1 MAFLFPSFLW
11 ALTALAIPVIIHLFQ
26 LRRFKR
32 IEFPNV
38 RFLQEVSQRTR
49 SRKQVKHWLV
59 LLMRLLALASLV
71 LAFAQPYLPSANGAV
86 KAGQRAVSL
95 FLDDSWSMD
104 GTNPQ
109 GRLLD
114 QARKSAQDAVL
125 AYKATDRFQV
135 LTNTFEGRQQM
146 LLGRDEALEAAAQAE
161 VGPFSRPLG
170 QVITRQREALAR
182 SEAPV
187 KQALL
192 FTDLQLGVTDVDDW
206 TDDPAIPT
214 TIVPLPPVNA
224 DNLSIDSVW
233 FASPVRRLGLGEVLH
248 VRVKNFGGQ
257 ALENVPL
264 RLSIDG
270 RQRALATFAVEA
282 QSTVDTVLRFTND
295 ATGPHWGEVSLTD
308 HPITFDDD
316 FFIAYRTA
324 ERLNVLLIS
333 GGDAVGD
340 KNVAAVF
347 AGDSTHAF
355 SVQPYRQ
362 VDPASFAHADLIV
375 LNALPD
381 VPSGTASA
389 LKEFAAN
396 GGSLAI
402 FPGKDPD
409 AASWGGLLDQFGAG
423 LGARDTAAMK
433 VDRIDL
439 QEPFFSEVFSAM
451 PKNVELPISRLRSK
465 LRIPPVASTLMRL
478 QNGDPFLASIPVG
491 KGQVY
496 ICASPLAEEGGSFTQ
511 HALFVTSLL
520 RMAELSRP
528 MGALYHI
535 IGAESNI
542 ALEGVDIS
550 GEEAPHLDG
559 PGGTDLVPEVKHNL
573 GSTSIALHDVD
584 LAPGGYALTLG
595 TDTLARIA
603 LNLPRTESDPRAFTP
618 EQLKQRLAERGLTS
632 FSVLDASG
640 ENLAVRLTELDQG
653 TKLWKW
659 FVIAALL
666 FLALETLIIRLTK

>member
-38 RFLQEVSQRTR
+38 RMLQEVSQRTR

-59 LLMRLLALASLV
+59 LLMRLLAVASLV
-71 LAFAQPYLPSANGAV
+71 LAFAQPYLPSATGTV

-114 QARKSAQDAVL
+114 QARKSAQDAVM

-146 LLGRDEALEAAAQAE
+146 LLGRDEALEAAGQAE
-161 VGPFSRPLG
+161 VGPFSRPLS
-170 QVITRQREALAR
+170 QVMTRQREALER
-182 SEAPV
+182 GDAPV
-187 KQALL
+187 KQAFL
-192 FTDLQLGVTDVDDW
+192 FTDLQQGVTDVGNW
-206 TDDPAIPT
+206 TNDPGITT

-224 DNLSIDSVW
+224 DNLAIDSVW
-233 FASPVRRLGLGEVLH
+233 FATPVRRLGQSEALH
-248 VRVKNFGGQ
+248 VRIKNFGEQ

-264 RLSIDG
+264 KLSIDG

-282 QSTVDTVLRFTND
+282 QASVDTVLRFTND
-295 ATGPHWGEVSLTD
+295 ATGPHWGEVGLTD
-308 HPITFDDD
+308 RPITFDDD

-324 ERLNVLLIS
+324 EKLNVLLIS
-333 GGDAVGD
+333 GGEVVSDR
-340 KNVAAVF
+340 NVAAVF
-347 AGDSTHAF
+347 TSDSTHAF
-355 SVQPYRQ
+355 SVQPFRQ
-362 VDPASFAHADLIV
+362 VDPASFARTDLIV

-381 VPSGTASA
+381 VPSGIASG
-389 LKEFAAN
+389 LKEFVEG
-396 GGSLAI
+396 GGSLAL
-402 FPGKDPD
+402 FPGTEPD
-409 AASWGGLLDQFGAG
+409 LASWGTLLAQFGAG
-423 LGARDTAAMK
+423 FSRPDTNSVK

-451 PKNVELPISRLRSK
+451 PKNVELPIARERYK
-465 LRIPPVASTLMRL
+465 LNVPPVARPLLRL
-478 QNGDPFLASIPVG
+478 QNGDPFLAAIPEG

-496 ICASPLAEEGGSFTQ
+496 ICASPLTSQGGSFTQ

-535 IGAESNI
+535 IGAEASI

-550 GEEAPHLDG
+550 GEDAPHLHG
-559 PGGTDLVPEVKHNL
+559 PGGTDLVPEVRHNL
-573 GSTSIALHDVD
+573 GNTSIALHDAD
-584 LAPGGYALTLG
+584 LAPGGYALTLR
-595 TDTLARIA
+595 TDTIARIA

-618 EQLKQRLAERGLTS
+618 DQLKQRLAEHGLTS
-632 FSVLDASG
+632 FNVLEGTG
-640 ENLAVRLTELDQG
+640 ENLAVRLGELDQG

-659 FVIAALL
+659 FVIAALA
-666 FLALETLIIRLTK
+666 FLALEILIIRLTR

>member
-59 LLMRLLALASLV
+59 LLMRLLAVASLV
-71 LAFAQPYLPSANGAV
+71 LAFAQPYLPSANGVV
-86 KAGQRAVSL
+86 KAGQRAVSF

-114 QARKSAQDAVL
+114 QARKNAQDAVM

-161 VGPFSRPLG
+161 VGPFSRPLS

-182 SEAPV
+182 GEAPV
-187 KQALL
+187 KQAFL
-192 FTDLQLGVTDVDDW
+192 FTDLQQSVTDVEKW
-206 TDDPAIPT
+206 TDDPLVPT
-214 TIVPLPPVNA
+214 TIVPLPAANV
-224 DNLSIDSVW
+224 DNLTIDSVW
-233 FASPVRRLGLGEVLH
+233 FATPVRRLGQSEALH
-248 VRVKNFGGQ
+248 VRIRNFGQ
-257 ALENVPL
+257 QSLESVPL
-264 RLSIDG
+264 KLSIDG

-282 QSTVDTVLRFTND
+282 QASVDTVMHFTND

-308 HPITFDDD
+308 RPITFDDN

-324 ERLNVLLIS
+324 EKLNVLLIS
-333 GGDAVGD
+333 GGDAASD
-340 KNVAAVF
+340 KNVEAVF

-362 VDPASFAHADLIV
+362 VDLASFSRVDLIV

-389 LKEFAAN
+389 LKDFVGN
-396 GGSLAI
+396 GGSLAV
-402 FPGKDPD
+402 FPGKNPD
-409 AASWGGLLDQFGAG
+409 AASWGALLAQFSAS
-423 LGARDTAAMK
+423 LGARDTAGMK

-439 QEPFFSEVFSAM
+439 QEPFYNEVFTAM
-451 PKNVELPISRLRSK
+451 PKNVELPLSRLRF
-465 LRIPPVASTLMRL
+465 RMTAPPTADVLLRL
-478 QNGDPFLASIPVG
+478 QNGDLFLSAIPSG

-496 ICASPLAEEGGSFTQ
+496 VCASPLNDDGGTFTQ
-511 HALFVTSLL
+511 HALFVTSML

-550 GEEAPHLDG
+550 GEEAPHLKG
-559 PGGTDLVPEVKHNL
+559 PDGTDLVPEVRNNL
-573 GSTSIALHDVD
+573 GTTSIALHDVD
-584 LAPGGYALTLG
+584 LAPGAYALTLG
-595 TDTLARIA
+595 TDTIARVA
-603 LNLPRTESDPRAFTP
+603 LNLPRSESDPSAFTA
-618 EQLKQRLAERGLTS
+618 EQLKQRLAERGLST
-632 FSVLDASG
+632 FNVVEAGG
-640 ENLAVRLTELDQG
+640 ENLAVRLSELDQG

-666 FLALETLIIRLTK
+666 FLAFEILIIRLTK

>member
-1 MAFLFPSFLW
+1 MAFLSSSFLW
-11 ALTALAIPVIIHLFQ
+11 ALTALAIPIIIHLFQ

-38 RFLQEVSQRTR
+38 RMLQEVSQRTR

-59 LLMRLLALASLV
+59 LLSRLLALACLV
-71 LAFAQPYLPSANGAV
+71 LAFAQPYLPSATGTV
-86 KAGQRAVSL
+86 KAGQRGVSL

-114 QARKSAQDAVL
+114 QARKSAQDAVM

-146 LLGRDEALEAAAQAE
+146 LIGRDEALEAAAQAE
-161 VGPFSRPLG
+161 VGPFSRPLS

-182 SEAPV
+182 GEAPV
-187 KQALL
+187 KQAFL
-192 FTDLQLGVTDVDDW
+192 FTDLQEGQTDVENW
-206 TDDPAIPT
+206 TDDPSITT

-224 DNLSIDSVW
+224 DNLALDSVW
-233 FASPVRRLGLGEVLH
+233 FATPVRRLGQSEVLH
-248 VRVKNFGGQ
+248 VRIRNFGGQ

-264 RLSIDG
+264 KLTIDG
-270 RQRALATFAVEA
+270 RQRALATFAVNA
-282 QSTVDTVLRFTND
+282 QATVDTVLRFTND

-308 HPITFDDD
+308 RPITFDDN

-324 ERLNVLLIS
+324 EKLNVLLIS
-333 GGDAVGD
+333 GGDAASD
-340 KNVAAVF
+340 KTVEAVF

-355 SVQPYRQ
+355 SLQPYRQ
-362 VDPASFAHADLIV
+362 VDLASFARADLII

-389 LKEFAAN
+389 LKEFTEN
-396 GGSLAI
+396 GGSLAV
-402 FPGKDPD
+402 FPGREPD
-409 AASWGGLLDQFGAG
+409 AASWSALLAQFGAG
-423 LGARDTAAMK
+423 FGARDTASMK

-439 QEPFFSEVFSAM
+439 QEPFYSEIFSTM
-451 PKNVELPISRLRSK
+451 PRNVELPLSRLRFKMST
-465 LRIPPVASTLMRL
+465 PPVGRTLLRL
-478 QNGDPFLASIPVG
+478 QNSAPFLAAIPSG

-496 ICASPLAEEGGSFTQ
+496 VGASPLTEEGGSFTQ

-528 MGALYHI
+528 MGALYHV
-535 IGAESNI
+535 IGAEASI
-542 ALEGVDIS
+542 AVEGVDIT
-550 GEEAPHLDG
+550 GEEAPHLKG
-559 PGGTDLVPEVKHNL
+559 PDGTDLVPEVRHNL
-573 GSTSIALHDVD
+573 GSTAIALHDVD
-584 LAPGGYALTLG
+584 LSPGGYALVLG
-595 TDTLARIA
+595 GDTLTRIA
-603 LNLPRTESDPRAFTP
+603 LNLPRTESDPRAYAP
-618 EQLKQRLAERGLTS
+618 ERLKQLLADRGLTS
-632 FSVLDASG
+632 FSVLEAD
-640 ENLAVRLTELDQG
+640 EKNLAVRLGELDQG

-659 FVIAALL
+659 FVLAALL
-666 FLALETLIIRLTK
+666 FLALEILIIRLTK